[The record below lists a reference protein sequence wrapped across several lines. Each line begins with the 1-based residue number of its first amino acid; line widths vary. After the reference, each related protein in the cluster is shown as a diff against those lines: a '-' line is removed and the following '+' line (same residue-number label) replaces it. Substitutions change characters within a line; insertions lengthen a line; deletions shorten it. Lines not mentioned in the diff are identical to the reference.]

1 MCVKLN
7 INLCVVLYI
16 SHCHSHPRIM
26 HTSIGKLVSMS
37 VDNPKYYTLQQRS
50 STPPPPLF
58 PIPASGGGNQ
68 AVEAD
73 ADADEKTMLWKNIA
87 TLFAKSEQN
96 ESDIQ
101 AQNGYVY
108 GRLTRGTDDLYQE
121 LQDMKIDIAQLQCEQ
136 DDQNKSS
143 ETATDAHPLN
153 KKMKKY
159 VAKKCKK
166 VRETVSYGAYNADNE
181 IFAYIDKIRAEFEA
195 KTKTMEDEI
204 TRLNAKLDESD
215 GVYDLDY
222 EMFVER
228 ENALMAKLKRAVKM
242 TETLSRRI
250 KDNEDIMMRQL
261 QELREYTQQQQYRAA
276 GDLREEF
283 TRAICNEVEMESKV
297 SAQLVQSVKDEMT
310 STIRSTEETCRRI
323 KALEDFIDDGL
334 VDWLRAEF
342 SGDITS
348 DAERVSDQMTDL
360 VTRSNEY
367 HTARYVGVLGEL
379 ENMRETHMT
388 LKQSIGM
395 VDAELS
401 DVKETVE
408 FLKDEVAESSND
420 VYDMKEEMSEW
431 KDDVYREMDR
441 DYYDLKDYVKHRIHR
456 HERQKHATADA
467 DAGEADALQMIV
479 TEYAAEEPERQQ
491 PPHPPAE
498 HDYDEHVI
506 IIDADAFIS
515 DNEEDEIQHT

>member
-1 MCVKLN
+1 M
-7 INLCVVLYI
+7 
-16 SHCHSHPRIM
+16 R
-26 HTSIGKLVSMS
+26 TSIGKLVSMS
-37 VDNPKYYTLQQRS
+37 VDNPKYYTSQQSQQRS
-50 STPPPPLF
+50 SSPPPPLF
-58 PIPASGGGNQ
+58 PIPSSGGGGGGYHQ
-68 AVEAD
+68 ASATDADAD

-121 LQDMKIDIAQLQCEQ
+121 LQDVKIDIAQLQCER

-143 ETATDAHPLN
+143 EKETDAHSLN

-159 VAKKCKK
+159 VDKKCEK

-181 IFAYIDKIRAEFEA
+181 IFAYIDKIRTEFEA
-195 KTKTMEDEI
+195 KTYAMEATI
-204 TRLNAKLDESD
+204 TRLNEKLDETTII
-215 GVYDLDY
+215 YDSDY

-228 ENALMAKLKRAVKM
+228 ENALMAKLEQAVKT
-242 TETLSRRI
+242 TETLSKRI

-283 TRAICNEVEMESKV
+283 SRAICNEIEMESKV
-297 SAQLVQSVKDEMT
+297 SALLVQSVNDELT
-310 STIRSTEETCRRI
+310 SIALRSTEETCLRI
-323 KALEDFIDDGL
+323 KALEDFIDGAFVDGL
-334 VDWLRAEF
+334 RADL
-342 SGDITS
+342 SGAITS
-348 DAERVSDQMTDL
+348 EAERVSEQMTDL

-379 ENMRETHMT
+379 ENMRETHKT

-401 DVKETVE
+401 DVKENVE
-408 FLKDEVAESSND
+408 FLKDEVAESSNN
-420 VYDMKEEMSEW
+420 VYDMKEEIAEW
-431 KDDVYREMDR
+431 KDIVYCELDR
-441 DYYDLKDYVKHRIHR
+441 DYYDLKDYVKHRVHR
-456 HERQKHATADA
+456 HERQKHAVAAVADA
-467 DAGEADALQMIV
+467 GEAGEADALQMIA
-479 TEYAAEEPERQQ
+479 TEYAAEEQQ
-491 PPHPPAE
+491 PPAE
-498 HDYDEHVI
+498 QEYDEHVI
-506 IIDADAFIS
+506 IIIDGDAYS
-515 DNEEDEIQHT
+515 DDEDGEIQHT